1 MTDLEQ
7 WMDQRAEK
15 DARLYE
21 KYGKTLEKEPA
32 GEYAAIRPDGQ
43 VIFGMST
50 DEVFQKGVENFGSGN
65 FGLFRIGYSALGT
78 WLTLTK

>member
-15 DARLYE
+15 DVRLYE
-21 KYGKTLEKEPA
+21 KYGKPLEKEHT
-32 GEYAAIRPDGQ
+32 GEYAAIGPDGQ

-50 DEVFQKGVENFGSGN
+50 DEVLQKGVESFGSGN
-65 FGLFRIGYSALGT
+65 FGLFRIGYSALGK
-78 WLTLTK
+78 WLTLAK